1 MRAQIE
7 PDYETARK
15 RYNGIL
21 EKILAYTD
29 YCDEHGDESGE
40 KYRELENELR
50 AITGKDMSKFDLWE
64 WWEADGAENLAF
76 DIALPEPR
84 LVPDITKDELR
95 EIIERMT
102 SFEPQESEDEFLDE
116 FYDRP
121 NFACEGGY
129 FTEFLK
135 LNFKDTYDFKLFTRH
150 KRNGVITELDAE
162 EITQFLWGK
171 RA

>member
-15 RYNGIL
+15 RYDGIL

-64 WWEADGAENLAF
+64 WWEGMRAVGVVRVLGAMGGDEN
-76 DIALPEPR
+76 
-84 LVPDITKDELR
+84 
-95 EIIERMT
+95 
-102 SFEPQESEDEFLDE
+102 
-116 FYDRP
+116 
-121 NFACEGGY
+121 
-129 FTEFLK
+129 
-135 LNFKDTYDFKLFTRH
+135 
-150 KRNGVITELDAE
+150 KRVSL
-162 EITQFLWGK
+162 
-171 RA
+171 